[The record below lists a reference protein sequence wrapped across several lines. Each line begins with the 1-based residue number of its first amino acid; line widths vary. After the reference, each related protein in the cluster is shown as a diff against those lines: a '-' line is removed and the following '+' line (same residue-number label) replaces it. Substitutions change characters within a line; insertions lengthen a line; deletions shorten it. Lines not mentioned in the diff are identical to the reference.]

1 MSAPGSDPP
10 IPPAGLLL
18 GSLGLGP
25 EEEPW
30 PNLGIAF
37 APLGVE
43 TKAPQPRPGGS
54 RERDHH
60 QRRSTGWGRASFG
73 SRADTE
79 RPPHSACGG
88 RPHGRRKTQ
97 ISRIPHAAVSTPP
110 SSRRLIKQQRC
121 WVARRACQTFPA
133 AVAEMTLA
141 VAKLGM
147 PRVARRAR
155 GRCPLMTNVPST
167 EAARRHEW
175 SAATLRIHTEQDGR
189 CSYCSERGSADPWPC
204 LMARLAMHAKGVTTP
219 PAGDAPE

>member
-1 MSAPGSDPP
+1 MTRHSPGDGSDQLADRIGAANAPRSVGAEGVCCPCRFGSPNPP
-10 IPPAGLLL
+10 GRTTTGQPRT
-18 GSLGLGP
+18 GP

-30 PNLGIAF
+30 PKLGIAF

-60 QRRSTGWGRASFG
+60 QRRSTEWGRASFG

-121 WVARRACQTFPA
+121 GLPEGLAKRFQPRGG
-133 AVAEMTLA
+133 EMTL
-141 VAKLGM
+141 L
-147 PRVARRAR
+147 
-155 GRCPLMTNVPST
+155 
-167 EAARRHEW
+167 
-175 SAATLRIHTEQDGR
+175 
-189 CSYCSERGSADPWPC
+189 
-204 LMARLAMHAKGVTTP
+204 
-219 PAGDAPE
+219 